1 MLVKN
6 PNMMI
11 ELLNNTKNKFFNGI
25 NGLIAYDVNR
35 PGIPIVTTSPDWAII
50 GLSQG
55 MWTFGLKS
63 AYTNYDFIKQ
73 QS

>member
-1 MLVKN
+1 
-6 PNMMI
+6 MI
-11 ELLNNTKNKFFNGI
+11 ELLNNTKNRFFSGI
-25 NGLIAYDVNR
+25 LGLIAYDVNR
-35 PGIPIVTTSPDWAII
+35 PGIPIVTTSADWAII

-63 AYTNYDFIKQ
+63 VYPKYDFIQQ